1 MGRTLYAYA
10 DRVWEPIHRFTYTG
24 EPREFTLD
32 PGEYLF
38 ICNGAQGGNGNTN
51 STYWCWNYGATAYGI
66 FETDQTETL
75 YAVVGGE
82 GGALSGATPG
92 EGGYNGGG
100 RGGYHEGGSNAAG
113 SGGGGASDIRLTLD
127 DTIVLHPQ
135 RNDVPA
141 TYEECWYMRRNWGD
155 QGCFNT
161 GYRLSNDTR
170 VELDLKIQGLSVT
183 NGGNWCCI
191 CGQRS
196 GNNSGD
202 QFIIET
208 KYNGNIGAC
217 AIYRSNSAN
226 NPKVPSGPNK
236 QFPYDQKF
244 SMTVTTAQV
253 SWVSETGE
261 TNSIDDIPVMTTNPA
276 NQDFVLFA
284 YMNNGSPYYDEQFGL
299 RIYEC
304 KIYENDVLMHD
315 FVPVKRVSDSAPGFF
330 DTVTQ
335 TFKEITGTLHAISYE
350 KPTKS
355 LLSRI
360 LVAAGGGGDCNW
372 SSNNYSYIKNT
383 YGGGEIGSWI
393 DSDREKKSSFGLWAT
408 QTDGPH
414 SQAFGKGR
422 NGNVLSGSYGSYSQY
437 GSGGGGG
444 GWFGG
449 TSVWNQSGSYA
460 TQPGAGGS
468 SYALTATSHKPYGYI
483 PTSHYYLKNT
493 NLVPCQSEHNGS
505 IIILKPAISYVKDDK
520 IIVPL
525 QDKETKIKLFPGKY
539 NIKCYGGEGGVD
551 DRATGDGYRFYGGL
565 SEGTLTLTN
574 LHEIY
579 GVVGGSGLWYD
590 MRTYNQTPWLFNK
603 YVSYNGGGIGVRT
616 AGWSRP
622 LCGGGGTD
630 LRLTMDTDPVH
641 EPIIIPDPDSGD
653 LRDDIPEGYTQLK
666 AIYASTYFDPG
677 YVVKANS
684 EFHLDVSIEQNEYPY
699 YPVLFGV
706 QNDGSGGFAF
716 FPYVTGRAAHWQL
729 NDSTSGYAEGNGSKS
744 LPLKTRL
751 TIDTDS
757 TSLTWASATDGE
769 TLVISNGRSIHATN
783 ASIAFGCDH
792 QNTYYDTSMTC
803 NWYNIRISESGVL
816 VHDFVTVVR
825 DSDNVAGFYDMV
837 TDTFYE
843 WNYTKIEFHDT
854 VQTFESKTLMSRFI
868 VAGGGGGRGYG
879 SGYGGKGGGT
889 TGGTQT
895 NGNGVTGG
903 PGTQTSSP
911 AVAGHPESN
920 GGFGY
925 GGAGYV
931 VNSGRAG
938 SGGGGWYGG
947 SGSHPNG
954 QSSDNIK
961 GGNGGS
967 GYVLTEESYKPE
979 YYIPTEEFYLSE
991 ASTTLGGNQLIPNM
1005 SRIEIE
1011 VVKSNPCKVV
1021 IHDSEGYKEY
1031 DEENE
1036 RWVWFADEI
1045 SDEDVDEHGT
1055 YVIDNLTGVQNEFDL
1070 IAYDPNNVIN
1080 HADVVYWPKGQN
1092 IDFLIPRTFR
1102 YAREVIDASYD
1113 DTVYELS
1120 TKTKKWDNEYN
1131 SYIVTIEKKIDT
1143 DSLFKLYSIQ
1153 LFAN

>member
-1 MGRTLYAYA
+1 MGRTLYAYD
-10 DRVWEPIHRFTYTG
+10 DRVWEPIHKFTYTG

-82 GGALSGATPG
+82 GGALNGSTPG

-100 RGGYHEGGSNAAG
+100 RGGYYPNSSNSAG

-127 DTIVLHPQ
+127 EELVVHPQ
-135 RNDVPA
+135 RSDIPNE
-141 TYEECWYMRRNWGD
+141 YEECWYMRRNWKD

-161 GYRLSNDTR
+161 GYRISNNTR
-170 VELDLKIQGLSVT
+170 IELDLKLHGFSITS
-183 NGGNWCCI
+183 GGNWCCI

-202 QFIIET
+202 QFLVEA

-217 AIYRSNSAN
+217 AVYRSTNPN
-226 NPKVPSGPNK
+226 TPKVPSGSNK
-236 QFPYDQKF
+236 LFPFDERF
-244 SMTVTTAQV
+244 LMTITTTQV
-253 SWVSETGE
+253 SWVSESGE

-284 YMNNGSPYYDEQFGL
+284 YMNNGSPYYDEQFGM
-299 RIYEC
+299 RVYEC
-304 KIYENDVLMHD
+304 KIYEDDILMHD
-315 FVPVKRVSDSAPGFF
+315 FVPVKRKLDSVPGFF
-330 DTVTQ
+330 DTVNQ
-335 TFKEITGTLHAISYE
+335 EFKDIIGTLHAIRFE
-350 KPTKS
+350 QPTKS

-360 LVAAGGGGDCNW
+360 LVAAGGGGDCNYT
-372 SSNNYSYIKNT
+372 SNNQSFFKFAF
-383 YGGGEIGSWI
+383 GGGETGTAIASA
-393 DSDREKKSSFGLWAT
+393 REAKSSFYLWAT
-408 QTDGPH
+408 QNDGPFER
-414 SQAFGKGR
+414 SFGRGR
-422 NGNVLSGSYGSYSQY
+422 DGNVLSGSYGSYSQY

-449 TSVWNQSGSYA
+449 TSVWNHSGSYA
-460 TQPGAGGS
+460 SQPGAGGS
-468 SYALTATSHKPYGYI
+468 SYALTSTSYKPYGYI

-505 IIILKPAISYVKDDK
+505 IIILKPALSYVKDDK

-525 QDKETKIKLFPGKY
+525 QGKETKIKLFPGKY
-539 NIKCYGGEGGVD
+539 NIKCYGGEGASDPRSVD
-551 DRATGDGYRFYGGL
+551 TNGYRHNGGY
-565 SEGTLTLTN
+565 SEGTLTLKD

-590 MRTYNQTPWLFNK
+590 YFSYQQKPYLWNK
-603 YVSYNGGGIGVRT
+603 YPSFNGGGITQRT
-616 AGWSRP
+616 SGWLQP
-622 LCGGGGTD
+622 FCGGGATD
-630 LRLTMDTDPVH
+630 LRLTMDQTPVH
-641 EPIIIPDPDSGD
+641 EPVPDTE
-653 LRDDIPEGYTQLK
+653 LRSDIPEEYTQLK
-666 AIYASTYFDPG
+666 AIYMREDYINFG
-677 YVVKANS
+677 YKPKS
-684 EFHLDVSIEQNEYPY
+684 DTTLELDVELTAFGGSYHE
-699 YPVLFGV
+699 LFGA
-706 QNDGSGGFAF
+706 D
-716 FPYVTGRAAHWQL
+716 PYFNFYAYALGRSIAVFNSTDSSENYLMPL
-729 NDSTSGYAEGNGSKS
+729 N
-744 LPLKTRL
+744 TRL
-751 TIDTDS
+751 IVS
-757 TSLTWASATDGE
+757 TTNNSLTWTDVTDPTNSR
-769 TLVISNGRSIHATN
+769 TLTSGTMVDSPVDLYFGTMNRSGSSVDWCPA
-783 ASIAFGCDH
+783 
-792 QNTYYDTSMTC
+792 
-803 NWYNIRISESGVL
+803 NWYNIKIYESGTI
-816 VHDFVTVVR
+816 VHDLVPVKR
-825 DSDNVAGFYDMV
+825 NSDDAMGFYDV
-837 TDTFYE
+837 ISETFITPIRGSSY
-843 WNYTKIEFHDT
+843 NSMIAISMT
-854 VQTFESKTLMSRFI
+854 TFPSKSLMSRFI
-868 VAGGGGGRGYG
+868 VAGGGGGRGYS

-903 PGTQTSSP
+903 PGTQISSP
-911 AVAGHPESN
+911 SVSGHPESN

-925 GGAGYV
+925 GGAGYII
-931 VNSGRAG
+931 NNGRGG

-947 SGSHPNG
+947 SGSHPDGRNN
-954 QSSDNIK
+954 DDIK

-979 YYIPTEEFYLSE
+979 YYIPTEEFYLSD

-1045 SDEDVDEHGT
+1045 SEEDVDEHGT

-1070 IAYDPNNVIN
+1070 IAYDPNNLIN
-1080 HADVVYWPKGQN
+1080 YADIVYWPKGQN

-1102 YAREVIDASYD
+1102 YAREVIDATYD

>member
-1 MGRTLYAYA
+1 MGKTLYAYD
-10 DRVWEPIHRFTYTG
+10 DRIWEPVYEFEYTG
-24 EPREFTLD
+24 EPREFTLN

-51 STYWCWNYGATAYGI
+51 STYWCWNYGAAAYGI

-82 GGALSGATPG
+82 GGAFNGGVPG
-92 EGGYNGGG
+92 NGGYNGGG
-100 RGGYHEGGSNAAG
+100 KGGYYENNSNTAG
-113 SGGGGASDIRLTLD
+113 SGGGGASDIRLTMD
-127 DTIVLHPQ
+127 ETIVLHPQ
-135 RNDVPA
+135 RSDIPSE
-141 TYEECWYMRRNWGD
+141 YEECWYIRRNWKD

-161 GYRLSNDTR
+161 GYRISNDTR
-170 VELDLKIQGLSVT
+170 IELDLKIQGFSVT

-202 QFIIET
+202 QFLVET
-208 KYNGNIGAC
+208 KYNGNVGAC
-217 AIYRSNSAN
+217 AVYRSTSAN
-226 NPKVPSGPNK
+226 TPKVPSGSNK
-236 QFPYDQKF
+236 LFPFDQKF
-244 SMTVTTAQV
+244 SMTITTSRV
-253 SWVSETGE
+253 SWISETGE

-315 FVPVKRVSDSAPGFF
+315 FVPVKRNSDSAAGFF
-330 DTVTQ
+330 DTVNQ
-335 TFKEITGTLHAISYE
+335 EFKEVIGTLHAISYE
-350 KPTKS
+350 KSTKS

-360 LVAAGGGGDCNW
+360 LVAAGGGGDCNYT
-372 SSNNYSYIKNT
+372 SNNQAYLKYT
-383 YGGGEIGSWI
+383 FGGGEIGTAI
-393 DSDREKKSSFGLWAT
+393 FSDREAKSSFGLWAT
-408 QTDGPH
+408 QNDGPH
-414 SQAFGKGR
+414 SQSFGKGR
-422 NGNVLSGSYGSYSQY
+422 AGNVLSGSYGSYSGW

-449 TSVWNQSGSYA
+449 TSIWNQGGSYA
-460 TQPGAGGS
+460 THPGAGGS

-505 IIILKPAISYVKDDK
+505 IKILKVAKLLHSEDK

-525 QDKETKIKLFPGKY
+525 QGEETKLRLYPGTY
-539 NIKCYGGEGGVD
+539 HVKCYGGEGGVD
-551 DRATGDGYRFYGGL
+551 DRATGDGYRFHGGL

-603 YVSYNGGGIGVRT
+603 YASYNGGGIGVRT

-630 LRLTMDTDPVH
+630 LRLTMDETPVH
-641 EPIIIPDPDSGD
+641 EPVSDTPI
-653 LRDDIPEGYTQLK
+653 RTEIPEEYTQLK
-666 AIYASTYFDPG
+666 GIYMQEDYINFG
-677 YVVKANS
+677 YKPKS
-684 EFHLDVSIEQNEYPY
+684 DTTLELDVELTSFGGSYHE
-699 YPVLFGV
+699 LFGA
-706 QNDGSGGFAF
+706 D
-716 FPYVTGRAAHWQL
+716 PYFNFYTYAQGRSIVVFNSTDSSENYLIPL
-729 NDSTSGYAEGNGSKS
+729 N
-744 LPLKTRL
+744 TRL
-751 TIDTDS
+751 IVS
-757 TSLTWASATDGE
+757 TTNNSLTWTDVTDPTNSR
-769 TLVISNGRSIHATN
+769 TLTSGTMVDSPVDLYFGTMNRSGSVDWCPAK
-783 ASIAFGCDH
+783 
-792 QNTYYDTSMTC
+792 
-803 NWYNIRISESGVL
+803 WYGIKIYESGTI
-816 VHDFVTVVR
+816 VHDLVPVKR
-825 DSDNVAGFYDMV
+825 NSDNAFGFYDV
-837 TDTFYE
+837 ISETFITPIRGSSY
-843 WNYTKIEFHDT
+843 NSMIAISMT
-854 VQTFESKTLMSRFI
+854 TFPSKSLMSRFI

-903 PGTQTSSP
+903 PGTQISSP
-911 AVAGHPESN
+911 EVSGHPESN

-925 GGAGYV
+925 GGAGYI
-931 VNSGRAG
+931 VNNGRGG

-954 QSSDNIK
+954 RNTDDIK

-979 YYIPTEEFYLSE
+979 YYSPDEEFYLE
-991 ASTTLGGNQLIPNM
+991 NASTTLGGNTLIPNM
-1005 SRIEIE
+1005 SRIEID
-1011 VVKSNPCKVV
+1011 VIKCNPCKVV

-1036 RWVWFADEI
+1036 QWVWFADEI
-1045 SDEDVDEHGT
+1045 SEEDIEEHGT
-1055 YVIDNLTGVQNEFDL
+1055 YILDNFTGVQNEFDI
-1070 IAYDPNNVIN
+1070 IAHDPNNVVNAI
-1080 HADVVYWPKGQN
+1080 DVVYWPKGQH

-1113 DTVYELS
+1113 DTVYDLS